1 MASISELILKQVA
14 SAAGNIDLPS
24 NIKNQVLNG
33 VSDSILGSLTQT
45 AAKAGGID
53 AIKALVSGKTSVA
66 SSPVTQLAGK
76 LLAGKIGGFGLSAA
90 QNQSVSNLVP
100 QAMGLLSN
108 VIKDQDGDG
117 DVDLNDILI
126 ALKGGGN
133 QAGKAA
139 VLGAAAKVLGSFLK
153 K

>member
-1 MASISELILKQVA
+1 MKQVA
-14 SAAGNIDLPS
+14 SAAGNIDLPA
-24 NIKNQVLNG
+24 NLRNQVLGG

-53 AIKALVSGKTSVA
+53 AIKSLVSGKTSAA
-66 SSPVTQLAGK
+66 SSPVTQLAMK
-76 LLAGKIGGFGLSAA
+76 LLAGKLGGFGLSAA

-100 QAMGLLSN
+100 QAMGLLSK

-126 ALKGGGN
+126 ALQGGGS
-133 QAGKAA
+133 GKGTL
-139 VLGAAAKVLGSFLK
+139 LGAAAKVLGGILK